1 MRLYRFLFLFL
12 LSFSTAQASTQQLL
26 QLIDY
31 VGVDYSGAVKNGEV
45 VNPGEYAEMQDFS
58 AGIQQQFQQ
67 LPEGEVKASLLQ
79 DVEKLRQMITDKAN
93 AKEVN
98 QLSAQMRMQILN
110 GYQIISTPRKQPD
123 LKHAANIY
131 MQQCASCHGDNG
143 FGDGVMAKG
152 LEPAPTN
159 FHDTERYSQR
169 TSYSLFSTIT
179 QGVSGT
185 AMRAF
190 PELSDHERWSLA
202 FYVGRMGVDAE
213 SLKAG
218 EALRSNAEI
227 TSPLAE
233 LKTFTVTTPGEAA
246 MQGGEQGA
254 ALMSYFRQYP
264 EALFSKKSPL
274 DFSIKKLDESLQ
286 AYKDNN
292 KKRAYEYAVEAYL
305 EGYELVEKGLD
316 ALDPEL
322 RLQVENAM
330 TGLRQEM
337 RSDKPVAEIAT
348 EIERIQ
354 DLLHQVR
361 ETLASRTMSGGSAFA
376 ASAFII
382 LREGLEALLV
392 VVALAAFL
400 VKTNRRDGLIYIHMG
415 WMGALVAGFATWL
428 LSITLIDISGVSR
441 EVTEGVA
448 AIISTLVL
456 FYVGYWMQN
465 KSHLDKWKNF
475 IDKSINKVLNEGGL
489 WGLAGLSFIAVY
501 REVFESILFYQ
512 ALWVQTDTVGKSMVM
527 SGFLSAVGVLAV
539 LAWLIMRYS
548 IKLPLRQFFS
558 VAGILMLSL
567 AVIFAG
573 KGVAALQEAGF
584 IPITSVSFP
593 RIDLLGVYPN
603 MQGLLLQAGLVILA
617 LILLTRKHEPAK

>member
-1 MRLYRFLFLFL
+1 MRLYRLLFLFLF
-12 LSFSTAQASTQQLL
+12 SFSSAQAGTQQLL

-31 VGVDYSGAVKNGEV
+31 VGVDYSGAVENGQI

-67 LPEGEVKASLLQ
+67 LAEGGVKTSLLA
-79 DVEKLRQMITDKAN
+79 DVKQLRQMIEDKAD
-93 AKEVN
+93 AKAVN
-98 QLSAQMRMQILN
+98 KLSAQMRMKIIR
-110 GYQIISTPRKQPD
+110 GYNIVATPRKQPD
-123 LKHAANIY
+123 LQHAAELY
-131 MQQCASCHGDNG
+131 MQHCASCHGDNG
-143 FGDGVMAKG
+143 FGDGAMGKG

-159 FHDTERYSQR
+159 FHDAERYSQR
-169 TSYSLFSTIT
+169 TTYSLFSTIT

-218 EALRSNAEI
+218 EALRSNTKM
-227 TSPLAE
+227 TSPLAD

-246 MQGGEQGA
+246 MQDGEQGA

-286 AYKDNN
+286 AYKNNN
-292 KKRAYEYAVEAYL
+292 KKQAYEYAVEAYL
-305 EGYELVEKGLD
+305 EGYELVENGLD

-322 RLQVENAM
+322 RLTVENAM
-330 TGLRQEM
+330 TGLRQEI
-337 RSDKPVAEIAT
+337 RSDKAVAEVSK
-348 EIERIQ
+348 EIERIKA
-354 DLLHQVR
+354 LLHEVKD
-361 ETLASRTMSGGSAFA
+361 TLASRTMSGGSAFA
-376 ASAFII
+376 ASAFIL

-392 VVALAAFL
+392 VVALVAFL
-400 VKTNRRDGLIYIHMG
+400 IKTNRRDGLIYIHIG
-415 WMGALVAGFATWL
+415 WVGALLAGFATWL
-428 LSITLIDISGVSR
+428 LSVTLIDISGVSR
-441 EVTEGVA
+441 EVTEGAA

-456 FYVGYWMQN
+456 FYVGYWMQD

-475 IDKSINKVLNEGGL
+475 IDNSVNKVLDKGGL

-512 ALWVQTDTVGKSMVM
+512 ALWVQTDELGKSMIM
-527 SGFLSAVGVLAV
+527 SGFTTAVGVLAV

-558 VAGILMLSL
+558 MAGILMLSL

-584 IPITSVSFP
+584 IPITTVSFP

-603 MQGLLLQAGLVILA
+603 LQGLILQAVLIVLA
-617 LILLTRKHEPAK
+617 LLLLTRKHDEVK